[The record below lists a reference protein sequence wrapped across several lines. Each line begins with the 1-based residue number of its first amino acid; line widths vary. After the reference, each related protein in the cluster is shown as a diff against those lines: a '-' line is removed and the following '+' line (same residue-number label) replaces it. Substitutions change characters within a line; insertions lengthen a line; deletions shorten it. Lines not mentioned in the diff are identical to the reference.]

1 MSLLVTCEILGLFV
15 NRLTIN
21 DKYSFRYRESLPQ
34 PIPMQLS
41 KKQKTFSEYNANFL
55 KSISNFEHLEK
66 KDDPHS

>member
-41 KKQKTFSEYNANFL
+41 KK
-55 KSISNFEHLEK
+55 
-66 KDDPHS
+66 